1 MRPPYRSFPSP
12 LRSGLPEEFGEREGS
27 GMRWRLLFAL
37 IGLSITGVTSFAQ
50 RPPGAEG
57 LAAGRSSP
65 SEFGTAEFRDAGFFG
80 GAHNQPGVVKF
91 MLVQGRLCLD
101 PPRHRKGS
109 QSCREGDVFESI
121 CVTAQRGVPSLQ
133 YICQTPHQ
141 DLRVNVQDADA
152 VRIESFLPGRSQRS
166 VLHHQRSGDIVWQ
179 RTDSKEREEIV
190 SVTAS
195 TLLHLRHSHPA
206 DFDAHFGHL
215 ISRILQGTSLQTLCQ
230 QTEAI
235 LIAET
240 AAGTA
245 EFSES
250 DIATV
255 VEGLRSPR
263 RGVRTQSVRTIL
275 AWGTPAL
282 ASLDAVDRSTL
293 DIEQLDRLD
302 FIRNQLRQR
311 TPDTPRTLA
320 KLLINDPAY
329 WLSIADQLSH
339 TDKQIAEN
347 RLRQVG
353 FEVSLLE
360 ADPVEYVASQ

>member
-1 MRPPYRSFPSP
+1 MT
-12 LRSGLPEEFGEREGS
+12 
-27 GMRWRLLFAL
+27 WRLLFAL

-80 GAHNQPGVVKF
+80 GAENQSGVVKF

-121 CVTAQRGVPSLQ
+121 SVTAQRGIPSLQ

-141 DLRVNVQDADA
+141 DLCVNVQDADA
-152 VRIESFLPGRSQRS
+152 VRIESYLPGRSQRS
-166 VLHHQRSGDIVWQ
+166 VLHHGRSGDIIWQ
-179 RTDSKEREEIV
+179 RMGIQANTETV
-190 SVTAS
+190 SVTAA
-195 TLLHLRHSHPA
+195 TLLHLRQSHPT

-215 ISRILQGTSLQTLCQ
+215 ISRILQGTSLPTLCE
-230 QTEAI
+230 QTEAVM
-235 LIAET
+235 IAET
-240 AAGTA
+240 AGGAA
-245 EFSES
+245 QFSEF
-250 DIATV
+250 DIATA

-263 RGVRTQSVRTIL
+263 RGVRSQSVRRIL
-275 AWGTPAL
+275 AWGTPVL
-282 ASLDAVDRSTL
+282 SSLDAVDRSAM
-293 DIEQLDRLD
+293 DVDQIERLD
-302 FIRNQLRQR
+302 FIRNQLRQQA
-311 TPDTPRTLA
+311 PDTPRTLA

-329 WLSIADQLSH
+329 WLLMVDQLSH

-347 RLRQVG
+347 RLRHVG
-353 FEVSLLE
+353 FDVTLIGTG
-360 ADPVEYVASQ
+360 PVEYVASQ